1 MPEPSGIALL
11 GLGSLGLMFR
21 RHR

>member
-1 MPEPSGIALL
+1 MPEPSGVSLL